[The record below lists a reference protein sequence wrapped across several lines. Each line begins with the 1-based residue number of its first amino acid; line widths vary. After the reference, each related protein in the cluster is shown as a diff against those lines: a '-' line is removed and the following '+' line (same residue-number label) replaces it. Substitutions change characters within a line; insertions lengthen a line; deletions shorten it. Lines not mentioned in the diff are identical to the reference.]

1 MGKLG
6 KSLKR
11 KRSEQE
17 QLDVPKLEEEDD
29 KTLSLSIEA
38 LEMFSKRLDLYSSP
52 RNKALRVLLYPLLQ
66 EQQDKGAH
74 FESPLWKGS
83 LPPNDKIADSVIGIA
98 SRPLSSLIQLLS
110 GPLSQAGWKDL
121 FASSIFKSFRRSLHP
136 LVLEKNRKE
145 GKVLNTCIDRQ
156 GLSSKVSDAFRRHD
170 WRSALCLLKQL
181 EDSTELPKLGSMQ
194 RWVRECDLAA
204 QDVQE
209 VSNPIVH
216 KNENEKEKGFEEEI
230 KRKDDGMKDN
240 VQDVSLQKE
249 RNSLVQDTSYSSSTS
264 DRSRGSNTAL
274 LLLDAIM
281 RTCIKTGKTG
291 KEKETMSKKNLSH
304 LLSPQTQKCHL
315 TTTIVSDPLSTIA
328 RLTRTSIFTLSD
340 DNTNLEK
347 QDSNHSSSTS
357 SSSTSDDIKL
367 LQTTHVTKDE
377 IIKAVSVLSFVSG
390 PERRPPSSDDLYIYA
405 ISPKILDLSN
415 SSLKTLVKRYEVPLV
430 PGAFVLDKVLSPLE
444 CAHII
449 HVADSIGFQ
458 RDGIDGIGALVWLAN
473 SSAVLDVLFKR
484 VKDLLPQEINGCILK
499 GLNARFRLFRYTPG
513 AVYRPHIDGSWP
525 GSGLDEKGNLTNDAF
540 PGERISR
547 LTFLIYLNG
556 CFDGGAT
563 TFFLPSKNERGHILA
578 HSVQPK
584 QGSVLCFP
592 HGDYADA
599 LIHEGSAVEPGGV
612 KYIIRTDVLYSTK

>member
-1 MGKLG
+1 M
-6 KSLKR
+6 
-11 KRSEQE
+11 
-17 QLDVPKLEEEDD
+17 
-29 KTLSLSIEA
+29 
-38 LEMFSKRLDLYSSP
+38 
-52 RNKALRVLLYPLLQ
+52 
-66 EQQDKGAH
+66 
-74 FESPLWKGS
+74 
-83 LPPNDKIADSVIGIA
+83 
-98 SRPLSSLIQLLS
+98 
-110 GPLSQAGWKDL
+110 
-121 FASSIFKSFRRSLHP
+121 
-136 LVLEKNRKE
+136 
-145 GKVLNTCIDRQ
+145 
-156 GLSSKVSDAFRRHD
+156 
-170 WRSALCLLKQL
+170 
-181 EDSTELPKLGSMQ
+181 
-194 RWVRECDLAA
+194 
-204 QDVQE
+204 
-209 VSNPIVH
+209 
-216 KNENEKEKGFEEEI
+216 
-230 KRKDDGMKDN
+230 
-240 VQDVSLQKE
+240 
-249 RNSLVQDTSYSSSTS
+249 
-264 DRSRGSNTAL
+264 
-274 LLLDAIM
+274 
-281 RTCIKTGKTG
+281 
-291 KEKETMSKKNLSH
+291 
-304 LLSPQTQKCHL
+304 
-315 TTTIVSDPLSTIA
+315 
-328 RLTRTSIFTLSD
+328 FTLSD
-340 DNTNLEK
+340 DNNNNLDK
-347 QDSNHSSSTS
+347 QVNNNSSTS
-357 SSSTSDDIKL
+357 SSTSDKK

-377 IIKAVSVLSFVSG
+377 IVKAVSVLSFVSG
-390 PERRPPSSDDLYIYA
+390 PERRPPSSDDLYIFS
-405 ISPKILDLSN
+405 ISPKILDLSETVK

-430 PGAFVLDKVLSPLE
+430 PGAFVLNKVLSPLE

>member
-17 QLDVPKLEEEDD
+17 QLVNEDVLPILQEEDD

-74 FESPLWKGS
+74 FEHPLWKGS
-83 LPPNDKIADSVIGIA
+83 LPPNDKIADSVIGLA

-121 FASSIFKSFRRSLHP
+121 FASSIFKSFRRALHP

-209 VSNPIVH
+209 VSNPIDH
-216 KNENEKEKGFEEEI
+216 KNEYEKGFEEEI
-230 KRKDDGMKDN
+230 NRKDDGMKDN

-249 RNSLVQDTSYSSSTS
+249 RNSLVQDISYSSSTS

-281 RTCIKTGKTG
+281 RTCIKTGK
-291 KEKETMSKKNLSH
+291 EKEIMSKKNLSH

-315 TTTIVSDPLSTIA
+315 TTTIVSDPLSLIA
-328 RLTRTSIFTLSD
+328 RLTRTPIFTLSD
-340 DNTNLEK
+340 DNTNLEE
-347 QDSNHSSSTS
+347 QVNDNSCT
-357 SSSTSDDIKL
+357 SSSTSDVEKQ

-377 IIKAVSVLSFVSG
+377 IVKAVSVLSFVSG

-405 ISPKILDLSN
+405 ISPKILDLSDT
-415 SSLKTLVKRYEVPLV
+415 LKTLVKRYEVPLV